1 MQPENQ
7 PDDAIP
13 RPGFAIDL
21 EALQRDLKYELV
33 ETLDHVARS
42 RDTPHQG
49 MGRSR
54 EEALAELR
62 RLAPD
67 AQDVRCSRVRIRIP
81 RRPRPQ
87 ESDENRERVT
97 QEPQAL
103 LRFQP
108 GPQGSGAAISSRR
121 VLYWAQTCRR
131 APTHLGC

>member
-1 MQPENQ
+1 MQQENQ
-7 PDDAIP
+7 PDHAIP
-13 RPGFAIDL
+13 RPGLEIDL

-67 AQDVRCSRVRIRIP
+67 ARDVRRPRVRIRVP

-87 ESDENRERVT
+87 GSDENREQVT
-97 QEPQAL
+97 
-103 LRFQP
+103 
-108 GPQGSGAAISSRR
+108 
-121 VLYWAQTCRR
+121 
-131 APTHLGC
+131 

>member
-13 RPGFAIDL
+13 RPGLEIDL
-21 EALQRDLKYELV
+21 EALQRGLKYELV
-33 ETLDHVARS
+33 ETRDHVARS

-49 MGRSR
+49 IGRSR

-67 AQDVRCSRVRIRIP
+67 AQDVRCSRVRIRVP

-87 ESDENRERVT
+87 ESDENREQVT
-97 QEPQAL
+97 
-103 LRFQP
+103 
-108 GPQGSGAAISSRR
+108 
-121 VLYWAQTCRR
+121 
-131 APTHLGC
+131 